1 MQGSLTF
8 PAISELAKDDVV
20 GVVVIGESE
29 ELGVAVLDGCLF
41 ELPVES
47 KDCELGDY

>member
-20 GVVVIGESE
+20 GVVIGESE

-47 KDCELGDY
+47 KDCGLGDC